1 MIRKI
6 NMEKN
11 IQTVTFLIGNGFD
24 IGALSALKSEYLTT
38 YSQFY
43 KYLET
48 HCLNKDNLIYKSIF
62 NIKGQVADLWSKDF
76 EEVLHDAFKKN
87 LKVKNKDNLNQWNTT
102 KTVNIQLR
110 KITCEPIVG

>member
-48 HCLNKDNLIYKSIF
+48 HCLNKDNLI
-62 NIKGQVADLWSKDF
+62 L
-76 EEVLHDAFKKN
+76 VLSSTIEIPYPCSSRYFLHLEIN
-87 LKVKNKDNLNQWNTT
+87 S
-102 KTVNIQLR
+102 
-110 KITCEPIVG
+110 